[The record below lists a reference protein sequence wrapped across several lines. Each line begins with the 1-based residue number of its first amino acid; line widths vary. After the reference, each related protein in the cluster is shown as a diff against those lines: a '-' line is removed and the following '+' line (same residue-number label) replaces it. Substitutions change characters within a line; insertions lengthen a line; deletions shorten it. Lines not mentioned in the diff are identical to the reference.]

1 MDAPAGCFGA
11 AILLANSRRDV
22 PVPYLVTGAGMSLPT
37 GSAPKRVVAIVV
49 GDEVGDGVVAIVVGV
64 EVGAGVVETGG
75 AGVVDTGGVG
85 LGVVGLGAVGLG
97 VGGLGVVGV
106 GVVWPEGGTVVAG
119 ALRASTLVSSRSKR
133 HWSYALSFSNE
144 FMGAAK

>member
-1 MDAPAGCFGA
+1 MDAPAGGFGA

-22 PVPYLVTGAGMSLPT
+22 PVPYLVTGAVMSLPT
-37 GSAPKRVVAIVV
+37 GSAPKR
-49 GDEVGDGVVAIVVGV
+49 VVAIVVGV

-97 VGGLGVVGV
+97 VVGLGVVGV
-106 GVVWPEGGTVVAG
+106 GVVWPEEGT
-119 ALRASTLVSSRSKR
+119 
-133 HWSYALSFSNE
+133 
-144 FMGAAK
+144 